1 MAGNY
6 KFSYSDVQNSNLSDS
21 TARPL
26 ILLHGFM
33 GCKEDW
39 TDIIDGLKISRR
51 CIAIDLP
58 GHGDTKVNAEDSLF
72 TIENTAGGIIELTD
86 NLGIDTFD
94 LLGYSMGG
102 RLALYIA
109 VHYPERVTKLILE
122 SSSPGLK
129 THKEQENRR
138 INDLLLGDKIMSME
152 MSDFI
157 SQWYDMPLF
166 KSIKQ
171 NDGYEGLRFRRML
184 NDKTGLVKSLKY
196 MGTGFQPSLW
206 AEWEALG
213 IETLLIAG
221 EYDKKYTTIANKMC
235 KLNPNARLEIIADTG
250 HNLHF
255 ERSDLFINHVADF
268 LIIDELN

>member
-1 MAGNY
+1 MASNF
-6 KFSYSDVQNSNLSDS
+6 KFSYSDRQDS

-33 GCKEDW
+33 GRKEDW
-39 TDIIDGLKISRR
+39 TEIIDVLKFSRR

-58 GHGDTKVNAEDSLF
+58 GHGDTKVNAENSLYK
-72 TIENTAGGIIELTD
+72 IENTADGIIEFAD

-109 VHYPERVTKLILE
+109 VHYPQRVNRLILE

-129 THKEQENRR
+129 THKERENRR
-138 INDLLLGDKIMSME
+138 NDDQLLCEKIINLE

-157 SQWYDMPLF
+157 GQWYDKPF
-166 KSIKQ
+166 FRSIKQ
-171 NDGYEGLRFRRML
+171 NDGYEGLKKRRML
-184 NDKTGLVKSLKY
+184 NDKTGLVKSLKF

-206 AEWEALG
+206 AEWESLG
-213 IETLLIAG
+213 IETLLITG
-221 EYDKKYTTIANKMC
+221 EYDRKYLTISNNMRRS
-235 KLNPNARLEIIADTG
+235 NSNARMKIIAGAG
-250 HNLHF
+250 HNSHF
-255 ERSDLFINHVADF
+255 ERSDIFINHVTEF
-268 LIIDELN
+268 LDHK